1 LSTATDLTQLSA
13 AELLGAY
20 RARSLSPGE
29 VVDALL
35 DRIAALDGE
44 LGAFVT
50 LCAER
55 AREEASAA
63 ERAYARGA
71 EHGPLA
77 GVPFA
82 VKDLFDTADVRTTY
96 GSRMFAGNVPSADA
110 AAVRRVRA
118 AGGILLG
125 KTQTHEFAW
134 GITSVN
140 ERMGTTHNPWRRER
154 ISGGSSGGSAVALAA
169 DLVPVAL
176 GSDTGGSI
184 RVPSAF
190 CGTTGMKPT
199 YGRVSTD
206 GVWPLAPSLD
216 HPGAMARSPA
226 DAALLQR
233 ALDDPVRGEPEQPPA
248 VGLAATRVGVC
259 PDLHLVPLAADV
271 QGAFEAALRLAGELG
286 AEVVEVSFPGA
297 DLIHPTF
304 VTVQGTEALETHRRA
319 QLFPARA
326 EEYGADVR
334 GRLERA
340 MQLTPSDYLAATAER
355 ERLRATAA
363 ALFTRVDLLLTPVAS
378 TSPPPIGEETVLHGG
393 AELDLRQLVMPY
405 TVPQDLLGLPACT
418 VRAGFDD
425 LGLPIAVQLTGPPW
439 AEGRVLAGAQALFDA
454 TPEVQARR
462 PALG

>member
-20 RARSLSPGE
+20 RARSLSPVE